1 MYRMSDVSTAG
12 KYRCKTIAPAICGK
26 IALNRK
32 TDTRIIKRFLLLDSL
47 G

>member
-1 MYRMSDVSTAG
+1 MSDVNTAG
-12 KYRCKTIAPAICGK
+12 KYRCKTIVPVMCGK

-32 TDTRIIKRFLLLDSL
+32 TDTRIIRRFLLLDSL